1 MNRKQHGVG
10 LIELMIAMLIGTF
23 LVAGM
28 LSLFTGNKR
37 TYLYQ
42 QSQAMESE
50 SQRFASRLL
59 TQLFHQVGHSAL
71 STDSI
76 NGKHMVF
83 PEQYGFKAG
92 QVLFATLSLIH
103 I

>member
-1 MNRKQHGVG
+1 MNQKRKQFGIG

-50 SQRFASRLL
+50 SQRFSSRVL
-59 TQLFHQVGHSAL
+59 TQLFHQVGHSTL
-71 STDSI
+71 STAAI
-76 NGKHMVF
+76 NGKHIVF
-83 PEQYGFKAG
+83 PEDDAG
-92 QVLFATLSLIH
+92 NVSLRSGA
-103 I
+103 